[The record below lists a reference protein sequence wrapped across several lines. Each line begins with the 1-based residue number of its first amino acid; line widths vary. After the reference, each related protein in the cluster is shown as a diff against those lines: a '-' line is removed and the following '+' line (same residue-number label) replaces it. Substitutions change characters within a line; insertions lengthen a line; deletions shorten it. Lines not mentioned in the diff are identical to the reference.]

1 MKRIL
6 LPTDFS
12 SNANNAIKYAL
23 SLYKNE
29 VCKFY
34 ILNTFTPSIIHH
46 RFVTKTVNSM
56 NPEEVHSTS
65 EQNLQE
71 TLKYINR
78 KYPNPNHSFQLI
90 SSFNL
95 LADEIKEIVDRENI
109 ELIIMGSKGNSNLKE
124 VFLGSSTVRI
134 LKSIK
139 KCPVL
144 IIPGKA
150 GFSSP
155 DEIAFVTDF
164 NRYYTASEIQPI
176 IQLANSFNITV
187 RIVHIQ
193 KEIKSLTEL
202 QRFNLGVLRKYLA
215 DVEHY
220 VHTVSEVNSIS
231 RTLEIFTDELEIHLL
246 AMLNYEHSYME
257 KITDEPVVKQQ
268 DFYTTTPLLV
278 IPELS
283 EAYLAGFKKME
294 GLLKEE

>member
-1 MKRIL
+1 
-6 LPTDFS
+6 
-12 SNANNAIKYAL
+12 
-23 SLYKNE
+23 
-29 VCKFY
+29 
-34 ILNTFTPSIIHH
+34 
-46 RFVTKTVNSM
+46 
-56 NPEEVHSTS
+56 
-65 EQNLQE
+65 
-71 TLKYINR
+71 
-78 KYPNPNHSFQLI
+78 
-90 SSFNL
+90 SFNL

-164 NRYYTASEIQPI
+164 NRYYTASEIQTI
-176 IQLANSFNITV
+176 IQLANYLNITV

-202 QRFNLGVLRKYLA
+202 QRFILGVLRKYLA

-231 RTLEIFTDELEIHLL
+231 RPLEIFTDELEIHLL
-246 AMLNYEHSYME
+246 AMLNYEHSNME
-257 KITDEPVVKQQ
+257 KITDEPVVKQR
-268 DFYTTTPLLV
+268 DFYTTIPLLV

-283 EAYLAGFKKME
+283 EAYLSGFKKME